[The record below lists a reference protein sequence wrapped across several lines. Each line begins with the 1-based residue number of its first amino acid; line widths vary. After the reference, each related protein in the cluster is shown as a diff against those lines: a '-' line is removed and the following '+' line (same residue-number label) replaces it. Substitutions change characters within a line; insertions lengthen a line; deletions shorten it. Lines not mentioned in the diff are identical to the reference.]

1 MASTDWTECNGNLDT
16 STVARG
22 VTAGTTPPNGGSSFV
37 YGMNSLS
44 STAGAVGLY
53 VNATGNSGANAL
65 FAPMQTDSNVA
76 TGGSV
81 RGAIVRGI
89 SAEPQTGFAPFL
101 FINLKSGLTSNPNV
115 NDTGYLLGL
124 EDSNPARIIL
134 RKGPLSGGL
143 TVDTS
148 KSTLAVSS
156 NAYTPGTWVHL
167 RLDAIFNQ
175 NGDVVLLVFQND
187 LTANSVV
194 APVWNAIPGMPTI
207 VDDALAVNSGTTPL
221 AGGFAGFGAYTAALQ
236 KRSYFDQVQ
245 VLRQK

>member
-1 MASTDWTECNGNLDT
+1 MASTDWTECSGNLDT
-16 STVARG
+16 NTVARG

-44 STAGAVGLY
+44 ATVGAVGLY

-65 FAPMQTDSNVA
+65 FAPMQTDSNIA
-76 TGGSV
+76 TGGSI
-81 RGAIVRGI
+81 RGALIRGT
-89 SAEPQTGFAPFL
+89 SSEPQTGFAPFL

-115 NDTGYLLGL
+115 NDTAYILGL
-124 EDSNPARIIL
+124 EDANPARIVL

-143 TVDTS
+143 SVDTT

-156 NAYTPGTWVHL
+156 NAYSPGTWVHI

-175 NGDVVLLVFQND
+175 NGDVVLLAFQND
-187 LTANSVV
+187 LTTNPVT
-194 APVWNAIPGMPTI
+194 APVWNSIPGIPTV

-221 AGGFAGFGAYTAALQ
+221 SGGFAGFAMYTGALQ
-236 KRSYFDQVQ
+236 KRCYFDQIQ